1 MARMEGADPRK
12 MGFGAGLFVRFAYWA
27 TKRELGKLPAPLRI
41 IAHHPRNLW
50 GYAEMEQAQMAG
62 KSVASALKYLAELRV
77 ATRVG
82 CPF

>member
-1 MARMEGADPRK
+1 MARIEGADPRK
-12 MGFGAGLFVRFAYWA
+12 MSFGAGLFVRFAYWA
-27 TKRELGKLPAPLRI
+27 TKRKLGKVPAPAQI

-50 GYAEMEQAQMAG
+50 GYAEMEQAQQAAKRVDAG
-62 KSVASALKYLAELRV
+62 LKNLADLRV